1 MERDLNGFPILDIAE
16 IAGRR
21 VALDMAAMVESAIAA
36 IAAGVV
42 KPRRIEPDDLIP
54 HKPKAKWTRK
64 DGSTGQRE
72 AWRRQLSGHQSA
84 QSAKARRTKESA

>member
-1 MERDLNGFPILDIAE
+1 MERDLNGFPVPDIAE

-21 VALDMAAMVESAIAA
+21 VALDMAAMVERA

>member
-1 MERDLNGFPILDIAE
+1 MERDLNGFPILDVSE

-21 VALDMAAMVESAIAA
+21 VARDMAAMVERA
-36 IAAGVV
+36 IAAGAV
-42 KPRRIEPDDLIP
+42 KPRRIGPGDLVP

-84 QSAKARRTKESA
+84 QSAKARRTKEIA